1 MRSLGELSR
10 YEYIADGL
18 QALNAL
24 IEQENIPSIAIPAL
38 KVGNGGFEWA
48 SVRQIIIHEL
58 GILPADILV
67 YESGRD

>member
-1 MRSLGELSR
+1 LGNFLLYGKKRIINFPKMTDWRQLSR

-38 KVGNGGFEWA
+38 KVGNGGFE
-48 SVRQIIIHEL
+48 
-58 GILPADILV
+58 
-67 YESGRD
+67 